1 MKDFEN
7 IAKDNPSQTFMEN
20 TFLVILE
27 YILIDGMDNALCHLS
42 DVSEEDVKMFPHVMK
57 ALKEKGILK

>member
-27 YILIDGMDNALCHLS
+27 YILIDGIDNALCHLS
-42 DVSEEDVKMFPHVMK
+42 MYRRKM
-57 ALKEKGILK
+57 LKCFLT